1 MEVREASQ
9 ALFLREL
16 RRIGFT
22 GRQQLV
28 NQWYPY
34 IVRKR
39 DINPPEP
46 LEKVYTMDLPLIPE
60 YFAKFINRPEKSRSS
75 VSVEDEDLPADSYP
89 VSVIILGVIVSEFP
103 DEVEVTSVRNH
114 VTSQERRDVI
124 RSSQ

>member
-16 RRIGFT
+16 RRIGFA

-39 DINPPEP
+39 DPVPPEP
-46 LEKVYTMDLPLIPE
+46 LEKVYSMELPLVPD
-60 YFAKFINRPEKSRSS
+60 YFAKFINRPTKSRSS

-103 DEVEVTSVRNH
+103 DEVEVSSVRNH
-114 VTSQERRDVI
+114 VASPNRRDVI
-124 RSSQ
+124 RSS

>member
-16 RRIGFT
+16 RRIGFA

-39 DINPPEP
+39 DPVPPEP
-46 LEKVYTMDLPLIPE
+46 LEKVYSMELPLVPD
-60 YFAKFINRPEKSRSS
+60 YFAKFINRPTKSRSS

-103 DEVEVTSVRNH
+103 DEVEVSSVRNH
-114 VTSQERRDVI
+114 VSSPNRRDVI
-124 RSSQ
+124 RSS